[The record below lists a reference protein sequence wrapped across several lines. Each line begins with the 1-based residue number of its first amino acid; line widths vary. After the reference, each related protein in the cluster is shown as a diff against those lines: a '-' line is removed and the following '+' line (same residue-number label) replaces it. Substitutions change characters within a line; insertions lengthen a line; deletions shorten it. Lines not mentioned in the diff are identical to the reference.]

1 MKLLHLSD
9 LHLGKKLN
17 EFSLYE
23 DQKYILQSIVQL
35 IGVKQPDCVLLAGD
49 IYDKPVPPAEAV
61 VLFDE
66 FLNQLAALKVPVCI
80 ISGNH
85 DSAERL
91 SFGAQLMS
99 SSGIHFAGS
108 YNGQAQQLVLEDE
121 FGKVNIFLLPFLKP
135 AIVKHWAPEEA
146 AAEITGYHDAVKYAV
161 SQLPL
166 VQSERNV
173 LVAHQFVTGAVT
185 AGSEAV
191 NVGGLDNI
199 GAEVFADFDYVALGH
214 IHNPQNVGGNERIRY
229 CGTPLKYSFS
239 EWQQQKSVTM
249 IELAEKGNVKLT
261 LLPLTPLR
269 ELRYL
274 KDSFEN
280 LMARPTYAMFPIDE
294 NGCLQDF
301 YYLTLTDEN
310 DVPNAMQRL
319 QSVYKNLLQL
329 DYDNKRTQTNA
340 ELELTENPVEKT
352 PLELIDD
359 FYRLQNNQEL
369 SEEQKQY
376 LTALLS
382 ELGGDML

>member
-9 LHLGKKLN
+9 LHLGKKLD

-23 DQKYILQSIVQL
+23 DQKYILQRIVQM
-35 IGVKQPDCVLLAGD
+35 ICAKQPDCVLLAGD

-61 VLFDE
+61 VLFDN
-66 FLNQLAALKVPVCI
+66 FLNQQAELKVPVFNK
-80 ISGNH
+80 SGNP

-91 SFGAQLMS
+91 ALRAHQMS
-99 SSGIHFAGS
+99 IHFAGS
-108 YNGQAQQLVLEDE
+108 YNGEEQKLVLEDE
-121 FGKVNIFLLPFLKP
+121 FGRVNIFLLPFLKP
-135 AIVKHWAPEEA
+135 AVVKHWAPEEA
-146 AAEITGYHDAVKYAV
+146 AAEITSYHDAVKYAV

-166 VQSERNV
+166 VQEERNV

-199 GAEVFADFDYVALGH
+199 GAEVFAAFDYVALGH

-239 EWQQQKSVTM
+239 ELQQQKSVTM
-249 IELAEKGNVKLT
+249 VELAEKGNMKVT
-261 LLPLTPLR
+261 QLLLTPLR
-269 ELRYL
+269 EVRYL
-274 KDSFEN
+274 KDTFEN
-280 LMARPTYAMFPIDE
+280 LMTKPNYAMFPMDE
-294 NGCLQDF
+294 NGFLQDF

-319 QSVYKNLLQL
+319 QTVYRNLLQL
-329 DYDNKRTQTNA
+329 DYDNKRTQANA
-340 ELELTENPVEKT
+340 ELKVTEDLVEKT

-359 FYRLQNNQEL
+359 FYRLQNNQKL

-376 LTALLS
+376 LTNLLS
-382 ELGGDML
+382 EMGGDVL

>member
-35 IGVKQPDCVLLAGD
+35 IGAKQPDCVLLAGD

-121 FGKVNIFLLPFLKP
+121 FGRVNIFLLPFLKP

-146 AAEITGYHDAVKYAV
+146 AAEITSYHDAVKYAV

-185 AGSEAV
+185 AGSEAI

-280 LMARPTYAMFPIDE
+280 LMARPTYAMFQIDE

-340 ELELTENPVEKT
+340 ELKAVESLEEKT

-369 SEEQKQY
+369 SEDQKQY
-376 LTALLS
+376 LTNLLS
-382 ELGGDML
+382 EMGGDVL